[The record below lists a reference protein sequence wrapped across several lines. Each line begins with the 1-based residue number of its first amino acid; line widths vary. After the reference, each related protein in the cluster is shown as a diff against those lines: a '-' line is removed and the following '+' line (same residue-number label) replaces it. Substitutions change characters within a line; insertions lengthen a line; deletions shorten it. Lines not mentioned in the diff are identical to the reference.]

1 MFCKSLSKVFIFC
14 VLATS
19 AAFVS
24 CQNPDDN
31 VVPWVEVNVRVN
43 TLDARYVDL
52 QNVNGRIV
60 VKNQGY
66 GNNGIIVFRSSEDV
80 FNAFDCTC
88 TYEQS
93 DTCAVVLDEGNIAGA
108 ICPVCGSKFELVNC
122 GMPTTGM
129 ARHSLKSY
137 RVNYNEPIL
146 RIFN

>member
-1 MFCKSLSKVFIFC
+1 M
-14 VLATS
+14 
-19 AAFVS
+19 
-24 CQNPDDN
+24 
-31 VVPWVEVNVRVN
+31 RVN

-52 QNVNGRIV
+52 QNVNGRVV

-66 GNNGIIVFRSSEDV
+66 GNNGIIVFRSSDAI

-93 DTCAVVLDEGNIAGA
+93 DTCAVQLDENNIAGA

-122 GMPTTGM
+122 GMPTTGK

-137 RVNYNEPIL
+137 RVSYNEHIL

>member
-19 AAFVS
+19 SAFVS
-24 CQNPDDN
+24 CQNPDDD
-31 VVPWVEVNVRVN
+31 VVPWVEVSVRVN

-52 QNVNGRIV
+52 QNVNGRV
-60 VKNQGY
+60 VIKSQGY

-93 DTCAVVLDEGNIAGA
+93 DTCAVQLDENNIAGA

-122 GMPTTGM
+122 GMPTTGK

-137 RVNYNEPIL
+137 RVSYNEPIL